1 MILPKCKGGTKTSH
15 SSLNYIDKY
24 SSIDSIIHRRDPRI
38 KIIAFVL
45 FILCVVFTRPESFLA
60 FALYGVFIFVLILLS
75 KIPIKY
81 IIKRAI
87 IIVPFVL
94 LIAVFIPFLKK
105 GEVAGGYSFGTL
117 KITVTYEGIMVFWNV
132 MVKSF
137 LSILCMIL
145 LMSSVKFPTFLK
157 ALEELKIPRLIVMIL
172 SFTYRYIFVIQDEFQ
187 RMLRAKESRSAGSK
201 RWLNFKTLSN
211 MVGVLF
217 IKAYERGEAVY
228 LAMCSR
234 GFDGTIKTMHNHRF
248 VKSDFYFLL
257 IVIITLTSIRI
268 IGSL

>member
-1 MILPKCKGGTKTSH
+1 MILPKCKGEIKTSH
-15 SSLNYIDKY
+15 GSLDYIDKY

-45 FILCVVFTRPESFLA
+45 FILCVISTRPESFLA
-60 FALYGVFIFVLILLS
+60 FALYGVFIFALILLS

-87 IIVPFVL
+87 VIIPFVL

-117 KITVTYEGIMVFWNV
+117 KVTVTYDGLMVFWNV

-137 LSILCMIL
+137 ISILCMIL
-145 LMSSVKFPTFLK
+145 LMSSIKFPTFLK

-187 RMLRAKESRSAGSK
+187 RMIRAKESRSAGSK
-201 RWLNFKTLSN
+201 RWLHFKTLSN

-217 IKAYERGEAVY
+217 IKAYERGETVY

-257 IVIITLTSIRI
+257 TVIITLASIGI